1 MGDPLSQVPDT
12 SAEHAIGTIKSVE
25 YGFEVG
31 SAFRRIFC
39 GAANLLKYSR
49 HGRLK
54 TMSAKSKKI
63 RLDAINRKILT
74 ITHKRANITNQELAD
89 LVGLSNS
96 ACFQRMR
103 TLKEAGYFV
112 SFNTDLDLNRMVEHI
127 LAYVEFTLENNNPQA
142 RAKFEAVIEDIPEF
156 MDCLRVTG
164 DVDYVCFTCC
174 SSSLELNKLI
184 DQVSGN
190 SDLGIRLV
198 KTRIILERAK
208 WYLGYPLEKLRWL
221 DD

>member
-1 MGDPLSQVPDT
+1 MP
-12 SAEHAIGTIKSVE
+12 AE
-25 YGFEVG
+25 
-31 SAFRRIFC
+31 
-39 GAANLLKYSR
+39 
-49 HGRLK
+49 
-54 TMSAKSKKI
+54 SKKV

-74 ITHKRANITNQELAD
+74 ITHTHANITNQELAD

-96 ACFQRMR
+96 ACFQRVR

-112 SFNTDLDLNRMVEHI
+112 SFNTDLDLDRMVQHV

-164 DVDYVCFTCC
+164 DVDYICFTCC
-174 SSSLELNKLI
+174 SNSKELNELI
-184 DQVSGN
+184 DHVSGN
-190 SDLGIRLV
+190 SELGVRLV

-208 WYLGYPLEKLRWL
+208 WYLGYPLDKLRWL

>member
-1 MGDPLSQVPDT
+1 MWCLPNT
-12 SAEHAIGTIKSVE
+12 SAGCAIGTINSVE

-31 SAFRRIFC
+31 SVFRRIFC
-39 GAANLLKYSR
+39 SAVNLPSNSR
-49 HGRLK
+49 LGRLK
-54 TMSAKSKKI
+54 TMSAKNKKR

-112 SFNTDLDLNRMVEHI
+112 SFNTDLDLDRMVEHV

-174 SSSLELNKLI
+174 SNSLELNKLI
-184 DQVSGN
+184 DEVSGN

>member
-1 MGDPLSQVPDT
+1 
-12 SAEHAIGTIKSVE
+12 
-25 YGFEVG
+25 
-31 SAFRRIFC
+31 
-39 GAANLLKYSR
+39 
-49 HGRLK
+49 
-54 TMSAKSKKI
+54 MSAKNKKV
-63 RLDAINRKILT
+63 RLDSINRKILT
-74 ITHKRANITNQELAD
+74 ITHTRANITNQELAD

-103 TLKEAGYFV
+103 TLKEAGYFL
-112 SFNTDLDLNRMVEHI
+112 SFNTDLDLNRMVEHV

-164 DVDYVCFTCC
+164 DVDYISFTCC
-174 SSSLELNKLI
+174 SSSHELNNLI

-190 SDLGIRLV
+190 SDLGVRLV